1 VSEQE
6 KAQNNVNFTSSL
18 LEKEG
23 SVTSAVG
30 AAMMYES
37 ASTFVSNTGE
47 KLTATEEKEE
57 DLGQKAKRAENAFQ
71 DLFTT
76 AIDKGKL
83 IASEKAKKL
92 AAINFYITASNA
104 AKDSADIA
112 ALGPM
117 VEDLAR
123 AFEGV
128 MTGIELELYNKQT
141 YLLSGYE
148 KLLQGQISVIDSKI
162 HYVKRLKK

>member
-1 VSEQE
+1 MSEQE

-23 SVTSAVG
+23 SVTSAGG
-30 AAMMYES
+30 AVIVYES
-37 ASTFVSNTGE
+37 ASTFVSNDGE
-47 KLTATEEKEE
+47 KLTATKEKED

-76 AIDKGKL
+76 AIDKGKS
-83 IASEKAKKL
+83 IASENAKKL
-92 AAINFYITASNA
+92 AAINFYTIASNA

-123 AFEGV
+123 AFEDV
-128 MTGIELELYNKQT
+128 MTGIELELYNKQA
-141 YLLSGYE
+141 YLLTGYE
-148 KLLQGQISVIDSKI
+148 KLLQEQISVIDSKM

>member
-1 VSEQE
+1 VAEQQKEHNDVSTTPSHL
-6 KAQNNVNFTSSL
+6 KK
-18 LEKEG
+18 KE
-23 SVTSAVG
+23 SVTAAGAVIVH
-30 AAMMYES
+30 ES
-37 ASTFVSNTGE
+37 AITSVSNDE
-47 KLTATEEKEE
+47 LKLTATKEKED

-71 DLFTT
+71 DLLTT

-92 AAINFYITASNA
+92 AAMNFNPAASNA

-123 AFEGV
+123 AFEDV
-128 MTGIELELYNKQT
+128 MTGIELELYNKQA
-141 YLLSGYE
+141 YLLTGYE

-162 HYVKRLKK
+162 HYVKRVKK

>member
-1 VSEQE
+1 MAEQQKEHNDVS
-6 KAQNNVNFTSSL
+6 TTPPL
-18 LEKEG
+18 LKEKE
-23 SVTSAVG
+23 SVTAGGAVIVH
-30 AAMMYES
+30 ES
-37 ASTFVSNTGE
+37 PITSVSNDE
-47 KLTATEEKEE
+47 LKLTATKEKGD

-76 AIDKGKL
+76 AIDKAKL

-92 AAINFYITASNA
+92 AAMNFNPAASSV

-112 ALGPM
+112 ACGPM

-123 AFEGV
+123 AFEDV
-128 MTGIELELYNKQT
+128 MTGIERELYNEQA
-141 YLLSGYE
+141 YLLTGYE

>member
-1 VSEQE
+1 MSEQE

-23 SVTSAVG
+23 SVTSASG
-30 AAMMYES
+30 AVIVYES
-37 ASTFVSNTGE
+37 ASTFVSNDGE
-47 KLTATEEKEE
+47 KLTATKEKED
-57 DLGQKAKRAENAFQ
+57 DLGQKTKRAENAFQ

-76 AIDKGKL
+76 AIDKGKS
-83 IASEKAKKL
+83 IASENAKKL
-92 AAINFYITASNA
+92 AAINFYTITSNA

-123 AFEGV
+123 AFEDV
-128 MTGIELELYNKQT
+128 MTGIELELYNKQA
-141 YLLSGYE
+141 YLLTGYE
-148 KLLQGQISVIDSKI
+148 KLLQEQISVIDSKM

>member
-23 SVTSAVG
+23 SVTSAGG
-30 AAMMYES
+30 AVIVYES
-37 ASTFVSNTGE
+37 ASTFVSNDGE
-47 KLTATEEKEE
+47 KLTATKEKED

-76 AIDKGKL
+76 AIDKGKS
-83 IASEKAKKL
+83 IASENAKKL
-92 AAINFYITASNA
+92 AAINFYTIASNA

-123 AFEGV
+123 AFEDV
-128 MTGIELELYNKQT
+128 MTGIELELYNKQA
-141 YLLSGYE
+141 YLLTGYE
-148 KLLQGQISVIDSKI
+148 KLLQEQISVIDSKM